1 MSYKQFRE
9 KEEFH
14 VGIIMD
20 GNGRWATNQNKPRFL
35 GHQAGA
41 ERVREI
47 VESAVKMDIDILTVY
62 AFSSDNWLRPK
73 KEVDFLMLL
82 FERYLKSE
90 IQRCLKNNIKMSI
103 IGRRDR
109 LKSSLI
115 KLIEKA
121 ERKTRKGEKLHLRIA
136 IDYSS
141 RYSIMIELKKYRG
154 QLENFYMPDV
164 DFIIRTGGE
173 QRLSDFMLWECAY
186 AELYF
191 TKTLWPDF
199 TGQSFRN
206 ALDDYYNRDRR
217 FGRIPNAIAV

>member
-1 MSYKQFRE
+1 MDYKQFSNNV
-9 KEEFH
+9 EFH
-14 VGIIMD
+14 VAIILD

-47 VESAVKMDIDILTVY
+47 VESAVKMDIDTLTVY
-62 AFSSDNWLRPK
+62 AFSSDNWNRPN
-73 KEVDFLMLL
+73 KEVDFLMHL
-82 FERYLKSE
+82 FGRYLKSE
-90 IQRCLKNNIKMSI
+90 IERCLKNNIRMSI

-109 LKSSLI
+109 LKSSLV

-121 ERKTRKGEKLHLRIA
+121 ENKTSEGKQLHLRVA

-141 RYSIMIELKKYRG
+141 RYSIMTEIKKYRDHS
-154 QLENFYMPDV
+154 ENLNMPNV

-199 TGQSFRN
+199 TEKSFRD
-206 ALDDYYNRDRR
+206 ALNDYYNRDRR
-217 FGRIPNAIAV
+217 FGRITQSIAV

>member
-1 MSYKQFRE
+1 
-9 KEEFH
+9 
-14 VGIIMD
+14 MD
-20 GNGRWATNQNKPRFL
+20 GNGRWATKQNKPRFL

-62 AFSSDNWLRPK
+62 AFSSDNWMRPK
-73 KEVDFLMLL
+73 KEVDFLMHL

-90 IQRCLKNNIKMSI
+90 IQRCIKNNIRMSI

-109 LKSSLI
+109 LKPSLV

-121 ERKTRKGEKLHLRIA
+121 ENKTREGKQLHLRVA

-141 RYSIMIELKKYRG
+141 RYSIVTELKKY
-154 QLENFYMPDV
+154 QDHSEIFNMPDV
-164 DFIIRTGGE
+164 DFIVRTGGE
-173 QRLSDFMLWECAY
+173 QRLSDFLLWECAY

-199 TGQSFRN
+199 TEQSFRN
-206 ALDDYYNRDRR
+206 ALEDYYNRERR
-217 FGRIPNAIAV
+217 FGRVPNAIAV

>member
-1 MSYKQFRE
+1 MNNEQLSDNN
-9 KEEFH
+9 EFH
-14 VGIIMD
+14 VAIIMD

-47 VESAVKMDIDILTVY
+47 VESAVKMQIDILTVY
-62 AFSSDNWLRPK
+62 AFSSDNWNRPQ
-73 KEVDFLMLL
+73 KEVEFLMHL

-90 IQRCLKNNIKMSI
+90 IQRCIKNNIRMSI

-109 LKSSLI
+109 LNSSMV

-121 ERKTRKGEKLHLRIA
+121 EIKTSRGKRLHLRVA

-141 RYSIMIELKKYRG
+141 RHSIISELKKYRDHPERFN
-154 QLENFYMPDV
+154 LPDV
-164 DFIIRTGGE
+164 DFVIRTGGE
-173 QRLSDFMLWECAY
+173 QRLSDFLLWECAY

-191 TKTLWPDF
+191 SKILWPDF
-199 TGQSFRN
+199 TEQHFIE
-206 ALDDYYNRDRR
+206 ALEEYYQRERR